1 MNVYLREIIP
11 RCVLQGLRTLK
22 FTVSREWPARVL
34 CNFKTQKAWSPTA
47 YAPSTRTAT
56 PTTYSKTGGDFTALL
71 HTIFLE
77 RKSYI
82 TEHPFYTCTACAD
95 FEGWCL
101 SRRTLPNQSRQSFC
115 LKFAG
120 IYWTNLR
127 TPDTTL
133 NKSND
138 NKGRDMY
145 YRSSQIALGTHESEG
160 SNTVHVL
167 LSSLL

>member
-1 MNVYLREIIP
+1 MCRLNSCRYFLLTCCNERLLAGNYSEVCFAGIANS
-11 RCVLQGLRTLK
+11 K

-56 PTTYSKTGGDFTALL
+56 PTTTSKTGGDFTALL

-77 RKSYI
+77 RKSMQELYHR
-82 TEHPFYTCTACAD
+82 TPFYTCTACAD

-120 IYWTNLR
+120 IY
-127 TPDTTL
+127 
-133 NKSND
+133 
-138 NKGRDMY
+138 
-145 YRSSQIALGTHESEG
+145 
-160 SNTVHVL
+160 
-167 LSSLL
+167 